1 MTLSKLKWPPT
12 RGSKAHIES
21 PGLFYF
27 QINPNFC
34 FVRNERYD
42 SDHDHE
48 LFAMNIFVAY
58 IDIYIH
64 TDTGTLHTKLKTCLG
79 LDSYIFLKLF
89 DPFRQHPSWN
99 KSVFYDGT
107 GGEGDLIKKG
117 TGGWNLEDSATVG
130 SWRFFSVWPV
140 VQSNHVEPHRS
151 RKLYLGAYSVGPA
164 QDVEGSKP
172 MRMPTIRIP
181 ESIQTLKFMCA
192 TRQTPV

>member
-1 MTLSKLKWPPT
+1 
-12 RGSKAHIES
+12 
-21 PGLFYF
+21 LFYF

-58 IDIYIH
+58 IDICIH

-79 LDSYIFLKLF
+79 LDLYIFLKLF

-99 KSVFYDGT
+99 KSVFNDGT

-117 TGGWNLEDSATVG
+117 TGG
-130 SWRFFSVWPV
+130 
-140 VQSNHVEPHRS
+140 
-151 RKLYLGAYSVGPA
+151 
-164 QDVEGSKP
+164 
-172 MRMPTIRIP
+172 
-181 ESIQTLKFMCA
+181 
-192 TRQTPV
+192 